1 MTLNNYLTNIA
12 DAVRTKKGSSKKL
25 PLTSIAEEI
34 ESIGANNANIAELP
48 NMGGSYTN
56 AYIMDYIRDID
67 AGGWDVTNL
76 KSFPVFGDA
85 NSKLETIK
93 FKGIKGTEKVT
104 SLDGI
109 FSSLS
114 KLTSIDFSDFDTS
127 ACTNM
132 LQMLYRCSSL
142 TSLDL
147 SKFDTSSCTNM
158 GSMFY
163 YCSSLTSLDLSN
175 FDTSSCTSMSNM
187 FSSCSKLSSLDLSKF
202 DTSACTDMG
211 GMFNSC
217 SKLPS
222 ITFGDKWDTSS
233 CTNMSGMFYNCSSL
247 TSLDLSNFDTSA
259 CTSMRY
265 AFDNCSSLTSLTL
278 GADWGI
284 NASITSFGLAYCPL
298 THDSC
303 LDVFNKLADKTQT
316 ATTSATLNLNSTT
329 RALMS
334 ADEIKIATDKGWT
347 VS

>member
-76 KSFPVFGDA
+76 ESFPKFGDA

-104 SLDGI
+104 SLNGI
-109 FSSLS
+109 FSNLS

-127 ACTNM
+127 KCTNM
-132 LQMLYRCSSL
+132 YRMFYECSSL

-147 SKFDTSSCTNM
+147 SKFDTSSCM
-158 GSMFY
+158 SMYYMFY
-163 YCSSLTSLDLSN
+163 E
-175 FDTSSCTSMSNM
+175 
-187 FSSCSKLSSLDLSKF
+187 CSKLSS
-202 DTSACTDMG
+202 
-211 GMFNSC
+211 
-217 SKLPS
+217 
-222 ITFGDKWDTSS
+222 I
-233 CTNMSGMFYNCSSL
+233 
-247 TSLDLSNFDTSA
+247 
-259 CTSMRY
+259 
-265 AFDNCSSLTSLTL
+265 TL
-278 GADWGI
+278 GADWAS
-284 NASITSFGLAYCPL
+284 NSSITAFDLSACPL

-303 LDVFNKLADKTQT
+303 LDVFNKLATKTS
-316 ATTSATLNLNSTT
+316 SATLTLSSTT
-329 RALMS
+329 KALMS
-334 ADEIKIATDKGWT
+334 EDEIKIATDKGWT